1 MSFSYDLTDLGT
13 DTASGRLNYT
23 RFLLGDTSEANAE
36 AQDEE
41 IAFVLTQA
49 GNNVYSAAATLA
61 RAFSVKYAKQ
71 VDTQVDGQV
80 SAKYSQAS
88 ARFAAVANEME
99 YLAKTKSGS
108 LSMVVTGISLSD
120 MESRRSDTDRP
131 RGSYVGQFD
140 NPYGDYVDE

>member
-1 MSFSYDLTDLGT
+1 MSFSYDVTDLGV

-23 RFLLGDTSEANAE
+23 RFLLGDTVEASAE

-71 VDTQVDGQV
+71 VDVQIDGQV

-99 YLAKTKSGS
+99 YLAKTKSGT
-108 LSMVVTGISLSD
+108 LSMVVTGVSNTA

-140 NPYGDYVDE
+140 NPNGDWSDE